1 MEHSIVDS
9 LKNLQLTK
17 EEEEDIFI
25 SSNNSPDL
33 LEECALSLFGKLLVD
48 RNQNQRAL
56 KNTLRST
63 WKMGLDLR
71 IVEVRD
77 NVLQFKFSSMFQLEW
92 VERNGP
98 WNFENNLLLLS
109 RWRKGLTSANLA
121 FTHAPFWI
129 QVWGL
134 PFEYMTE
141 EAGRNIGSKIGRVME
156 VDKRSLQ
163 ADQAKFMCVRIELPI
178 EKPLRRGGYVSNM
191 DGDRCWVSFKYERLP
206 TFCFSCGKIGHD
218 EKHCGVV
225 TEKQSMEKQYGDWLR
240 AGSMSKGSNKGLRES
255 GKSRHGVKTDSFRGS
270 GSGGRESKIGDDM
283 GKMV

>member
-25 SSNNSPDL
+25 SSNSSPDL

-48 RNQNQRAL
+48 HNQNQRTL

-71 IVEVRD
+71 IVEVGD

-109 RWRKGLTSANLA
+109 RWRKGLTSANLV
-121 FTHAPFWI
+121 FTHAPSWI

-141 EAGRNIGSKIGRVME
+141 EAGRDIGSKIGRVME
-156 VDKRSLQ
+156 VDKRSWQ
-163 ADQAKFMCVRIELPI
+163 ADQEKFMRVRIELPI

-191 DGDRCWVSFKYERLP
+191 DGDRCWVSFKYERLL
-206 TFCFSCGKIGHD
+206 TFCFKCGKIGHD

-240 AGSMSKGSNKGLRES
+240 AGSMSKGSNEGLRES
-255 GKSRHGVKTDSFRGS
+255 GKSKHGLKINSFRGS
-270 GSGGRESKIGDDM
+270 GSGGHESKIGDDM
-283 GKMV
+283 GKTV